1 VINASLK
8 IRNGLI
14 LVAAMFGIAACG
26 GDQDDLDQYINEVK
40 ARPGGR
46 IDPLPEI
53 TPYEVFS
60 YVADAEGVR
69 SPFVP
74 DTPQATTSGAGG
86 GIRPDSDRSREFL
99 EGFPLD
105 TLRMVGTLDMADT
118 MYGLVQTSDG
128 LIHRVVP
135 GNYLGQND
143 GRINTIDESEIE
155 LVEII
160 SDGIGGY
167 IERDAA
173 ISLSD

>member
-1 VINASLK
+1 MSVSLR

-14 LVAAMFGIAACG
+14 LGAAMVGLAACG
-26 GDQDDLDQYINEVK
+26 GDMDDLDQYINEIK

-46 IDPLPEI
+46 IEPLPEVK
-53 TPYEVFS
+53 PYEGFT

-74 DTPQATTSGAGG
+74 DTPQVASAGPSGGVG
-86 GIRPDSDRSREFL
+86 PDPDRSPEFL

-105 TLRMVGTLDMADT
+105 TLRMVGTLYIGET

-143 GRINTIDESEIE
+143 GRISDINESEIE

>member
-1 VINASLK
+1 MDSALK
-8 IRNGLI
+8 VRNGLI
-14 LVAAMFGIAACG
+14 LVATLAALAACG
-26 GDQDDLDQYINEVK
+26 SDNDDLDQYINEVK

-46 IDPLPEI
+46 IEPLPEI
-53 TPYEVFS
+53 TPYEVFT

-74 DTPQATTSGAGG
+74 DTPQVATTGKEG
-86 GIRPDSDRSREFL
+86 GIGPDPDRSREFL

-105 TLRMVGTLDMADT
+105 TLSMVGTLYIGNT

-143 GRINTIDESEIE
+143 GRISTITESEIE

>member
-1 VINASLK
+1 MSVSLR

-14 LVAAMFGIAACG
+14 LGAAMVGLAACG
-26 GDQDDLDQYINEVK
+26 GDMDDLDQYINEVK
-40 ARPGGR
+40 SRPGGR
-46 IDPLPEI
+46 IEPLPQIE
-53 TPYEVFS
+53 PYEVFT

-74 DTPQATTSGAGG
+74 DTPQVASSGPGG
-86 GIRPDSDRSREFL
+86 VRPDSDRSREFL

-105 TLRMVGTLDMADT
+105 TLSMVGTLYIGET

-143 GRINTIDESEIE
+143 GRIANISESEIE

>member
-1 VINASLK
+1 MIRTAFRVRNVLMLAAATLSL
-8 IRNGLI
+8 
-14 LVAAMFGIAACG
+14 AACG
-26 GDQDDLDQYINEVK
+26 GDMDDLDQYINEVK

-46 IDPLPEI
+46 IEPLPEI
-53 TPYEVFS
+53 TPYEVFT

-74 DTPQATTSGAGG
+74 DTPQVSSSGPGQ
-86 GIRPDSDRSREFL
+86 GIRPDTERSREFL

-105 TLRMVGTLDMADT
+105 TLNMVGTLYIGDT

-143 GRINTIDESEIE
+143 GRINDINESEIT
-155 LVEII
+155 LIEII